1 MDYIWTPWRYQYMKQ
16 AESNKLPECIFC
28 DAANRKDDHE
38 TLVAYRGKKVFI
50 ILNRYPYTSGHVMI
64 VPYAHVG
71 DLASADPEALAEMM
85 HLAQRVEGAFRANYK
100 PDGMNVGMNIGRAGG
115 AGVVG
120 HIHLHVLPALVRRF
134 QFHDR
139 RRRNARASRRPQ
151 HDVHSSSRISH
162 VRPRRIPVNLALT
175 EDQQL
180 LQKSVREFAE
190 SEVKP
195 LARENDETGKFPR
208 ELFRKAA
215 ELGLTGVAIPE
226 SEGGAGFDHV
236 SYTIVIEE
244 ISRACASTGV
254 ILSVQ
259 NSLYCDPIHRLG
271 TVEQKQK
278 FLLPFARGE
287 KIGCYALTEPQA
299 GSNAAALQ
307 TKAVKQGDKYIING
321 TKAWITNGGAAD
333 AAIVYVNTD
342 PPKGEK
348 GITALIVEKGTPG
361 FKVGKEEKKLGI
373 NATACSELVFT
384 DCEVPESNRIGSEGE
399 GYKVALSTLDGG
411 RIGIAAQACGIAQ
424 GAFEAALEYSK
435 QRMAFGHPI
444 SQFQAIQFMLADMST
459 ELDAARL
466 LIRKAAWKQDTGARF
481 SMDAAIAKLFASEMS
496 TRVTHKAIQIHGG
509 NGYSREYP
517 VERNYR
523 DARITEIYEGTS
535 EIQRLV
541 ISSWVL
547 KQ

>member
-1 MDYIWTPWRYQYMKQ
+1 MDL
-16 AESNKLPECIFC
+16 E
-28 DAANRKDDHE
+28 
-38 TLVAYRGKKVFI
+38 
-50 ILNRYPYTSGHVMI
+50 
-64 VPYAHVG
+64 
-71 DLASADPEALAEMM
+71 
-85 HLAQRVEGAFRANYK
+85 
-100 PDGMNVGMNIGRAGG
+100 
-115 AGVVG
+115 
-120 HIHLHVLPALVRRF
+120 
-134 QFHDR
+134 
-139 RRRNARASRRPQ
+139 
-151 HDVHSSSRISH
+151 
-162 VRPRRIPVNLALT
+162 LT
-175 EDQQL
+175 EEQKL

-190 SEVKP
+190 SEVRP
-195 LARENDETGKFPR
+195 LAKELDETGRFPR
-208 ELFRKAA
+208 ELFKKAA
-215 ELGLTGVAIPE
+215 ELGLTGVPFPE
-226 SEGGAGFDHV
+226 SEGGAGFDHIA
-236 SYTIVIEE
+236 YTIVIEE
-244 ISRACASTGV
+244 ISRCCASTGV

-259 NSLYCDPIHRLG
+259 NSLYCDPIHRYG
-271 TVEQKQK
+271 TDEQKKK
-278 FLLPFARGE
+278 FLLPYARGE

-307 TKAVKQGDKYIING
+307 TKAIKNGDVYVLNG

-342 PPKGEK
+342 PAKGEK
-348 GITALIVEKGTPG
+348 GITALIVEKGRPG

-384 DCEVPESNRIGSEGE
+384 DCAVPVANRIGNEGE

-411 RIGIAAQACGIAQ
+411 RIGIAAQATGIAQ
-424 GAFEAALEYSK
+424 GAFEAALKYS
-435 QRMAFGHPI
+435 QERMAFGHPI

-459 ELDAARL
+459 EIDAARL

-481 SMDAAIAKLFASEMS
+481 TMDAAIAKLFASEMS

-547 KQ
+547 KS